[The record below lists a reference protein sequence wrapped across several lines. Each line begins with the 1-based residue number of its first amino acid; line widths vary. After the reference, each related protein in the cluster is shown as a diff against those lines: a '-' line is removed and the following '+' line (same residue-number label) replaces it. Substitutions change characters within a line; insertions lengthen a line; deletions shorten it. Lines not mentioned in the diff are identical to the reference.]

1 MPSNKIYDYDSF
13 EDDDDDLEDFKNL
26 KLKPNIGHQIY
37 KIDENNCTPR
47 FPSLTRRHLFFLP
60 TKADSPSNTRST
72 TMRYIDSHF
81 KPPQRLYTYD
91 YITGP
96 WMKQLVFVGIG
107 DRRAK
112 SFLSEES
119 LVNGSQHGGVAT
131 RWSQVQEFWEGV
143 IEATGTRQLFFSGD
157 SIDELCNM
165 LAEQV
170 DQVPKANTKP
180 SKCITLP
187 KFMLISEIWR

>member
-1 MPSNKIYDYDSF
+1 MSKKTYDYDSF

-26 KLKPNIGHQIY
+26 KLKPNVGHQIY
-37 KIDENNCTPR
+37 KIDENNCMAWLVSCP
-47 FPSLTRRHLFFLP
+47 TRRHCSFCLP
-60 TKADSPSNTRST
+60 ELTVLPILHA
-72 TMRYIDSHF
+72 TMRYTDSHF

-96 WMKQLVFVGIG
+96 WMKQLVFAGIG

-131 RWSQVQEFWEGV
+131 RWSQVQELWEGV

-180 SKCITLP
+180 SKCSTLQV
-187 KFMLISEIWR
+187 LRRQRLG